1 MNQFYVSLIFIGIV
15 LISISLIL
23 ILLDKNKAFSFVKN
37 YEKKKQELV
46 EIIYDAEQMIEE
58 LNKFSDY
65 VVTQMDFK
73 NEELSLNLRKAHEE
87 IRTLTQRSQNNS
99 RMPEEVKTA
108 YKTEVIEDIKAQK
121 SMQVRQDIAVNENY
135 KASVSMPE
143 PIFKFN
149 SDVEIEN
156 LNYEMSSINAAG
168 AYKSKN
174 TRTDKVIPINNKY
187 NEVVRLSKLGMAE
200 VDIARRLNMGKGEIQ
215 LILELNKK

>member
-15 LISISLIL
+15 IISISLIL

-87 IRTLTQRSQNNS
+87 IKTMTLRSQNNC

-108 YKTEVIEDIKAQK
+108 YETEIFEDIKAQK
-121 SMQVRQDIAVNENY
+121 NMQVRQDIAVNENY
-135 KASVSMPE
+135 KAPVIIPE
-143 PIFKFN
+143 PLFKLN
-149 SDVEIEN
+149 SDIEIEN
-156 LNYEMSSINAAG
+156 INFAKNSSNTAGVFKSQNA
-168 AYKSKN
+168 
-174 TRTDKVIPINNKY
+174 RTDKVIPINNKY
-187 NEVVRLSKLGMAE
+187 NEVLRLTKLGMTE
-200 VDIARRLNMGKGEIQ
+200 VDIARRLNMGKGEIR
-215 LILELNKK
+215 LILKLNKK